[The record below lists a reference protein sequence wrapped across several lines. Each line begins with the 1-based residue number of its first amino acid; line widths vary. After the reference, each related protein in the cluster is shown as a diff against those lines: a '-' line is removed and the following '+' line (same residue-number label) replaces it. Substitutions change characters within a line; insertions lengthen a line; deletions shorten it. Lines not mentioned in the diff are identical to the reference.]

1 MHHEDASTTAVSRSR
16 LRHPGTARILE
27 GLEHSERVV
36 YIGVGVIFLVMAIAM
51 LAHSVIVFINEFSP
65 DGVPT
70 AVVATVND
78 LLLVIIIMEVLRT
91 VLSYLENPRISLRP
105 FLFVAAISA
114 TRQILSIGAHMSV
127 AGDTID
133 PERFQQLMT
142 DLLVNALAILAIAL
156 AVFLVSRS
164 DQSRGQAR
172 PIGEPVHHDP
182 RHEPPMAGGLP
193 APRPDI
199 GDLGPDR

>member
-1 MHHEDASTTAVSRSR
+1 MNGEEASTTAAARSR
-16 LRHPGTARILE
+16 LRHPGTTRVLT

-36 YIGVGVIFLVMAIAM
+36 YMAVGLIFLVMAIAM
-51 LAHSVIVFINEFSP
+51 LAHSVLIFFQEFQP
-65 DGVPT
+65 DGVPS

-127 AGDTID
+127 AGDGID
-133 PERFQQLMT
+133 SARFQQLMI
-142 DLLVNALAILAIAL
+142 DLIVNALAILAIAT

-164 DQSRGQAR
+164 DQGRPAAR
-172 PIGEPVHHDP
+172 PIGEPMSPVP
-182 RHEPPMAGGLP
+182 TTGGGQGH
-193 APRPDI
+193 RPDV